1 MQKKKNPFNLR
12 AQYKYSSCHNYVG
25 MWEGKLN
32 LKFSSRMFILPKE
45 KHKDGNVISGGK
57 KLCD

>member
-1 MQKKKNPFNLR
+1 
-12 AQYKYSSCHNYVG
+12 

-57 KLCD
+57 KLYD